1 MAKKAEPSHPA
12 ESVRVRKIEGGFII
26 SRAGVTPR
34 GKIYQREEFSAVKP
48 GANVVAKGKS
58 PPPRAS
64 AREVGF
70 LNGRTAK

>member
-1 MAKKAEPSHPA
+1 MAKKAEPSRPA

-48 GANVVAKGKS
+48 GAPVVAKGKS
-58 PPPRAS
+58 PPVKS
-64 AREVGF
+64 GAREVGF
-70 LNGRTAK
+70 LNGRPGR